1 MFKIF
6 VSRPVSGIISSA
18 CYLAPLGP
26 RFNKLACSSVMQGFG
41 FPWTL
46 IDLIGAWWS
55 RISLKRRSNADVAIW
70 LYPCVRSLTYCGVGV
85 IVLSSFWDD
94 FWRIRRLR
102 RKRLLKTWLHTVS
115 IFIGIIPRRSICQT
129 LVNLSGVE
137 LLILNSTAE
146 YLSLRKSLC
155 CVNVLKKTWNLA
167 VSRRRCATTARNC
180 TKNHKSFVLLI

>member
-1 MFKIF
+1 
-6 VSRPVSGIISSA
+6 
-18 CYLAPLGP
+18 
-26 RFNKLACSSVMQGFG
+26 MQGFG

-85 IVLSSFWDD
+85 IVLASFWDD

-115 IFIGIIPRRSICQT
+115 IFIGIITRRSICQT

-137 LLILNSTAE
+137 LLILNSKAE